1 LQHKRK
7 KEKQQQQ
14 QPCLQTI
21 KTKTEFKQ
29 GWDGGKWL
37 ASSDTASMS
46 QVRGSRGE
54 KPLKGMETR
63 ELGEAR
69 RLPKQ
74 EASPSAKARP
84 STWQESIRR

>member
-1 LQHKRK
+1 MFANNQN
-7 KEKQQQQ
+7 
-14 QPCLQTI
+14 
-21 KTKTEFKQ
+21 KTEFKQ
-29 GWDGGKWL
+29 GWNGGKRL

-46 QVRGSRGE
+46 QVRGRRGE
-54 KPLKGMETR
+54 KPRKGMETR

-69 RLPKQ
+69 KLPKQ